1 MKRLF
6 LFLLVLQAAAFGN
19 IISVVTDGVG
29 SLGNA
34 GTAGDPLWVGETI
47 DIKIVLN
54 DNPVVGTYDGY
65 ALSMFDLVLTVTGPA
80 TLDASG
86 IAFDAAITSNFE
98 DDTAGDG
105 IIDEISG
112 VCFTPVV
119 GATDLVLN
127 LTITVT
133 SDSAPV
139 VVDISLGNLTQAAD
153 YGEPGF
159 PEANW
164 YDLINDDLDDL
175 TLYTVPEP
183 ASVILLALGSTV
195 LLAGKRR

>member
-6 LFLLVLQAAAFGN
+6 LFLLVLQACAMGN

-29 SLGNA
+29 SLGHA
-34 GTAGDPLWVGETI
+34 GTAGDPLYIGETI

-54 DNPVVGTYDGY
+54 DNPIIGTYDGY
-65 ALSMFDLVLTVTGPA
+65 ALSMFDLVLTQSGPG

-86 IAFDAAITSNFE
+86 IAFDAAITSNLE
-98 DDTAGDG
+98 DNTAGDG

-112 VCFTPVV
+112 VCFTPVA

-133 SDSAPV
+133 APKPGRTR
-139 VVDISLGNLTQAAD
+139 I
-153 YGEPGF
+153 YEP
-159 PEANW
+159 
-164 YDLINDDLDDL
+164 
-175 TLYTVPEP
+175 
-183 ASVILLALGSTV
+183 SSHSS
-195 LLAGKRR
+195 